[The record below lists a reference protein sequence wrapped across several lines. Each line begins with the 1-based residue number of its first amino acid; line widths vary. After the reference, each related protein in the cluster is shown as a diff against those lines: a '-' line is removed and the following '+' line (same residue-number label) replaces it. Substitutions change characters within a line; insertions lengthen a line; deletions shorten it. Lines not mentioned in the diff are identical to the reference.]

1 MIPAVMVNFLGRASV
16 AVASTRDER
25 LVPRIHF
32 LSGWS
37 VDEDR
42 ESVTC
47 LVPASFT
54 DGLDRSLS
62 CRGELAMT
70 AEVIG
75 PHETYQFKGCLVA
88 ARPAGPADRDVY
100 ESCRR
105 RFVEAVMRHLPG
117 RFTEEAL
124 LARVREP
131 ALAAR
136 FAVREIFIQTPG
148 PAAGRRLYPA
158 ES

>member
-1 MIPAVMVNFLGRASV
+1 MIPGVMVSFLGRASV

-37 VDEDR
+37 VDDDLEF
-42 ESVTC
+42 VTC
-47 LVPASFT
+47 LVPGSFT
-54 DGLDRSLS
+54 DGLEQCLRDG
-62 CRGELAMT
+62 GEFAMT

-75 PHETYQFKGCLVA
+75 PHETYQFKGRLVD
-88 ARPAGPADRDVY
+88 ARAIGPTDRPVY

-136 FAVREIFIQTPG
+136 FAVREIFVQTPG
-148 PAAGRRLYPA
+148 PAAGRRLFPPEA
-158 ES
+158 